1 MTLPTLP
8 LVIAAAVAR
17 NGAIGRDNRLPWS
30 MPGDLAHFREITMGK
45 PMIMGR
51 RTFEAIGRVLP
62 GRESIVVTRAG
73 HAGAASGLF
82 YAESPEEAVAL
93 GQERAAAME
102 ADEIML
108 IGGTQLFAALMPR
121 VRRLRLSLIDL
132 APEADVFFP
141 AIDPALWREVARQV
155 VPRHP
160 GDEAAFVAVEFA
172 RRD

>member
-1 MTLPTLP
+1 MTLPLVP
-8 LVIAAAVAR
+8 LVIAAAIAR

-51 RTFEAIGRVLP
+51 LTFEAIGRVLP
-62 GRESIVVTRAG
+62 GRESIIVTRSG
-73 HAGAASGLF
+73 HAGQAPGLF
-82 YAESPEEAVAL
+82 RAENPQEALRL
-93 GQERAAAME
+93 GQERAAAMG

-108 IGGTQLFAALMPR
+108 VGGAQLFTALMPR
-121 VRRLRLSLIDL
+121 VRRLRLTLIDL

-141 AIDPALWREVARQV
+141 PVDPALWREVARHV
-155 VPRHP
+155 PPRHP
-160 GDEAAFVAVEFA
+160 GDEAAYVSVEFV